1 MLNLEAVFCLN
12 VLQNIIL
19 YNTLILLGITTF
31 RYRRYKFLIYQGF
44 QPIGQ
49 QIANNIS

>member
-31 RYRRYKFLIYQGF
+31 RYKTY
-44 QPIGQ
+44 
-49 QIANNIS
+49 